1 MREGKVPFPNYR
13 GFYRVFCRKEEK
25 VDKHFHYH
33 EIDST
38 NNKAKQLAM
47 EGAPHGSLIT
57 ADRQTAGRGR
67 RGRTWLSADD
77 DNIYMT
83 LLLRPGFAPDKAPM
97 LTLVMAYSVVHAIQ
111 ECTGLKTQIK
121 WPNDLVWEGR
131 KLVGILTEMSV
142 CESGI
147 GYVVVGVGVN
157 VNTEHFSE
165 EVADTAVSIY
175 QATGKA
181 WKKEEI
187 IASIV
192 KNFEENYK
200 LFEQT
205 EDLSGIREAYN
216 VFLVNCGKEVCI
228 SDEKETYRAHA
239 LGINERGE
247 LMIQRE
253 NGEEEAVYAG
263 EVSVRGVYG
272 YV

>member
-1 MREGKVPFPNYR
+1 MN
-13 GFYRVFCRKEEK
+13 
-25 VDKHFHYH
+25 KHFHYQ

-38 NNKAKQLAM
+38 NDMAKQLAF
-47 EGAPHGSLIT
+47 EGAPHGSLVT

-67 RGRTWLSADD
+67 RGRTWLSSDD

-83 LLLRPGFAPDKAPM
+83 LLLRPEFAPDKAPM
-97 LTLVMAYSVVHAIQ
+97 LTLVMAYSVAEAIK
-111 ECTGLKTQIK
+111 ERTGLETQIK

-142 CESGI
+142 CEQGI
-147 GYVVVGVGVN
+147 SYVVVGVGVN
-157 VNTEHFSE
+157 VNTMHFAE
-165 EVADTAVSIY
+165 EVAETAVSIH
-175 QATGKA
+175 QATGKV

-187 IASIV
+187 IAEIV
-192 KNFEENYK
+192 KNFEINYK

-205 EDLSGIREAYN
+205 EDLSAIREAYN
-216 VFLVNCGKEVCI
+216 ALLVNCGREVCI
-228 SDEKETYRAHA
+228 LGEKETYRAHA

-247 LMIQRE
+247 LMIRRE
-253 NGEEEAVYAG
+253 DGAEEAVYAG